1 MLRLIT
7 PLLIAATSL
16 ASPAVAGLHDYSG
29 ENRTSVELGR
39 CYSTNDDSTVCYLNQ
54 GNGRYMIA
62 INDSVDRT
70 YPVALTVDCTTGQ
83 YNAFSIQT
91 PERIAS
97 WVSVFC
103 GERS

>member
-16 ASPAVAGLHDYSG
+16 ASPAVAGIHDYSG
-29 ENRTSVELGR
+29 ENRTAPEKGR
-39 CYSTNDDSTVCYLNQ
+39 CYATNDNSSVCYLNA
-54 GNGRYMIA
+54 GNNRYMIA
-62 INDSVDRT
+62 IKDSQDPS
-70 YPVALTVDCTTGQ
+70 YPVALTVDCNTGQ
-83 YNAFSIQT
+83 YNAFSTPT
-91 PERIAS
+91 PERIAN